1 MLHARKRKFLKREE
15 NMKSKLMVGL
25 TVALCVTG
33 IAEVYGS
40 GGSRGVLE
48 REYFSCK

>member
-1 MLHARKRKFLKREE
+1 
-15 NMKSKLMVGL
+15 MKSKLVTL

-40 GGSRGVLE
+40 GEGLE
-48 REYFSCK
+48 RERERVL

>member
-1 MLHARKRKFLKREE
+1 
-15 NMKSKLMVGL
+15 MKSKLVGL

-33 IAEVYGS
+33 MAEVYGS

-48 REYFSCK
+48 REREYCSCK

>member
-1 MLHARKRKFLKREE
+1 
-15 NMKSKLMVGL
+15 MKSKLITL

-33 IAEVYGS
+33 MTEVYGS

-48 REYFSCK
+48 RERESFS

>member
-1 MLHARKRKFLKREE
+1 
-15 NMKSKLMVGL
+15 MKSKLVGL

-40 GGSRGVLE
+40 RGVLE
-48 REYFSCK
+48 RERVL